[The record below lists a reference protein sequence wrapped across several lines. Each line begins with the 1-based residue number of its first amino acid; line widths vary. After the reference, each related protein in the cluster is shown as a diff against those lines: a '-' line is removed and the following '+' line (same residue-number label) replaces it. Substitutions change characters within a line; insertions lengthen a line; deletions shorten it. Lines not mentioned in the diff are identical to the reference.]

1 MHPAG
6 NRRKEE
12 NMVKQTIGFNWGPS
26 GTSCSTWTGVRV
38 SDLLTLCGVKDM
50 DQGAHHVCFR
60 GPKGE
65 QAPRR
70 AAPRRA
76 APRRAGANLVA
87 CCSTPTSS

>member
-1 MHPAG
+1 
-6 NRRKEE
+6 
-12 NMVKQTIGFNWGPS
+12 MVKQTIGFNWGPS

-65 QAPRR
+65 QPPRC
-70 AAPRRA
+70 AVLGPTWPAK
-76 APRRAGANLVA
+76 VA
-87 CCSTPTSS
+87 ECSVPTSS